1 MKKAEAAASL
11 FQQLKPERVGSGI
24 LPSQTIRTLI
34 ETGKIIAPRV
44 ADDQIQPASIDL
56 RLGDVAYQV
65 KASFLPSEKSLIGPK
80 IKELLVKELD
90 LKQPALLTPGNVFIA
105 PLLESL
111 ALPSDVGG
119 KANPKSTTGRLD
131 IFTRLMTEGESTFE
145 VVREGY
151 SGGLYVEI
159 VPRTF
164 PIVVKAGTK
173 LNQLRFFRGNPQ
185 SDDEQLRRL
194 AKKRQLIYYETG
206 EGPGGPVIR
215 EGLRIS
221 IDLGG
226 SRESIVA
233 YKARKTQA
241 PIELSS
247 IGTYDANEF
256 WEPLRAE
263 ALGGSLV
270 LNPGEFYLLSS
281 KEKISVP
288 PDYAAEMVSYDPS
301 IGEFTVHYAGFFDPG
316 FGFGNTGE
324 IKGTT
329 AVLEVRAHEVPI
341 LLEDGREVGRLIYH
355 KMTAP
360 PHKLYGQGIGSSY
373 QQQGLALSK
382 QFKKTSAS
390 EPTTPLP
397 ALATLNH
404 VKVADV

>member
-1 MKKAEAAASL
+1 MKKDEAASL
-11 FQQLKPERVGSGI
+11 FQQPKPERLNSGI

-34 ETGKIIAPRV
+34 DTGKIIAPTV
-44 ADDQIQPASIDL
+44 SDEQIQPASIDL

-80 IKELLVKELD
+80 IKELQVKELD
-90 LKQPALLTPGNVFIA
+90 LKRPALLTPGNVYIA

-111 ALPSDVGG
+111 ALPADVGG

-164 PIVVKAGTK
+164 PIVVKTGTK

-194 AKKRQLIYYETG
+194 AKKRPLIYYENG
-206 EGPGGPVIR
+206 EDPGGPVIR

-221 IDLGG
+221 IDLSGEK
-226 SRESIVA
+226 ESIVA
-233 YKARKTQA
+233 YKAKKTQA
-241 PIELSS
+241 PIDLANV
-247 IGTYDANEF
+247 GAYDANEF
-256 WEPLRAE
+256 WEPLRAKE
-263 ALGGSLV
+263 LGGSLV

-316 FGFGNTGE
+316 FGHGSSGE
-324 IKGTT
+324 IRGTT

-382 QFKKTSAS
+382 QFKKPSAS
-390 EPTTPLP
+390 EPATSLP
-397 ALATLNH
+397 AFATRL
-404 VKVADV
+404 